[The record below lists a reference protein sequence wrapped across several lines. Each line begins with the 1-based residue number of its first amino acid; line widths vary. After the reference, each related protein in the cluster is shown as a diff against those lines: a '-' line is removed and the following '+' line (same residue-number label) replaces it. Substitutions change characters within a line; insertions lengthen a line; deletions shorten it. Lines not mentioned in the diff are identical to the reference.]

1 MKRKKRPQQLP
12 EIRRDSCSSLRSAD
26 RISIRD
32 SICSRLS
39 IDTNESGSGN
49 CCHICLDEF
58 RPGDIVSQSKNPLCT
73 HTFHEACIAEWLMVP
88 HDSCPVCRNAFLVG
102 YYDEYYVA
110 EGDEENYLH
119 PRRSHGHMEIIGNQN
134 ESSARDGDGNQNE
147 TSDRDGDGN
156 QNELSERNVADD
168 QNESLARDVADDQ
181 NEPLAR
187 DVVAL

>member
-1 MKRKKRPQQLP
+1 
-12 EIRRDSCSSLRSAD
+12 
-26 RISIRD
+26 
-32 SICSRLS
+32 
-39 IDTNESGSGN
+39 
-49 CCHICLDEF
+49 
-58 RPGDIVSQSKNPLCT
+58 
-73 HTFHEACIAEWLMVP
+73 MVP

-147 TSDRDGDGN
+147 TSDRDGDGS

-168 QNESLARDVADDQ
+168 QNEPLARDVADDQ